1 MHFNCNCIPSNWNLY
16 WCGDIY
22 MLALVDGDIVVHRIG
37 FTTENDDWNIAKWR
51 IDETLDNLLIDTNAT
66 EYRIYLSD
74 TTENGFRQK
83 YYPEYKANRKAPKP
97 KHYDRLK
104 EYLLTEWEARIT
116 MEQEADD
123 ALGIDQVVV
132 DRSVLSNDKRS
143 VICSIDKD
151 LLQIPGLHWNFVKKE
166 WKEVSPQEALLRFYH
181 QLLTGDTSDNVK
193 GIKGTGPIRAANV
206 LSGATREN
214 QLFALTASAYKEWLK
229 VEWSPGG
236 KKEPLHDLDEF
247 QQKQMY
253 DIILITGI
261 VLKIRQEEGEIWQF
275 PKEFKKLQPK
285 LALE

>member
-1 MHFNCNCIPSNWNLY
+1 
-16 WCGDIY
+16 
-22 MLALVDGDIVVHRIG
+22 MLCLIDGDIVTHRIG

-51 IDETLDNLLIDTNAT
+51 CDEMLDNILIDTSAS

-97 KHYDRLK
+97 KHYDKLK

-123 ALGIDQVVV
+123 ALGIDQVAAFHADDDP
-132 DRSVLSNDKRS
+132 DRALKHKTC
-143 VICSIDKD
+143 ICSIDKD

-166 WKEVSPQEALLRFYH
+166 WKEVSPNEALLRFYH

-206 LSGATREN
+206 LSGATKEN
-214 QLFALTASAYKEWLK
+214 KLFALTAAAYSEWLK
-229 VEWSPGG
+229 VEWSPEG
-236 KKEPLHDLDEF
+236 KKQPLNTLDEF
-247 QQKQMY
+247 QTKQMY
-253 DIILITGI
+253 DIILINGI
-261 VLKIRQEEGEIWQF
+261 VLKIRQKEGELWEF
-275 PKEFKKLQPK
+275 PKEFSKLQPK
-285 LALE
+285 LEVQ